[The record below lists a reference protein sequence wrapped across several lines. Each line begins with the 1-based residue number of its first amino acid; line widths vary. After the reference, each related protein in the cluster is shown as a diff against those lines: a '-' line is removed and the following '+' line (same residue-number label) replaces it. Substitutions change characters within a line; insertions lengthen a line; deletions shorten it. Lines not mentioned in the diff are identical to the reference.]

1 MDFPIDIVFTWVD
14 GNDPDWQMT
23 ERKFRNQSNGD
34 SGINRF
40 RDYGLL
46 KNAIERVLKFAPWVH
61 RVFLITANQAP
72 KWARENSKIV
82 TVDHRD
88 FIDSQYLPTFNSNA
102 IEMNIWRIPTLSEHF
117 ILFNDDFFLTQS
129 VTKEDFF
136 TNEGLPVLDGSMHI
150 VQPLGDFSR
159 IIFNNM
165 VIVNELYPKSKFLRG
180 SFFKH
185 FNFRY
190 GLKGNIRSTLASP
203 YKVWTGFFEDHLAY
217 PHLKSWFKKLYEDHP
232 LIFDQTS
239 SHRFRCAGDF
249 SHWLLKNLYIAS
261 GNFEPR
267 HLHFGQEVTLSRES
281 DLTKIKPLML
291 KHKMIVLNDNI
302 LESEANRVIPLLQK
316 IMEEY

>member
-159 IIFNNM
+159 IIF
-165 VIVNELYPKSKFLRG
+165 
-180 SFFKH
+180 
-185 FNFRY
+185 
-190 GLKGNIRSTLASP
+190 
-203 YKVWTGFFEDHLAY
+203 
-217 PHLKSWFKKLYEDHP
+217 
-232 LIFDQTS
+232 
-239 SHRFRCAGDF
+239 
-249 SHWLLKNLYIAS
+249 
-261 GNFEPR
+261 
-267 HLHFGQEVTLSRES
+267 
-281 DLTKIKPLML
+281 KIGRA
-291 KHKMIVLNDNI
+291 HV
-302 LESEANRVIPLLQK
+302 
-316 IMEEY
+316 